1 VDVLGDAARLKEM
14 LAHSKQERRIPVV
27 VDRGQVS
34 IGFDGGS

>member
-1 VDVLGDAARLKEM
+1 VDVLDDAARLKEM